1 VRPGSNIGARKILCR
16 NHYTVYVRT
25 KGYAR
30 HYQRNP
36 VERTMQPNIVS
47 SPEKAAEGQQKI
59 DWVRRN
65 MPILRQL
72 ETEFS
77 HQQPFAGKRLLV
89 SVHLEA
95 KTAYLA
101 LVLAAGGA
109 TVAVTGS
116 NPDSTKDDVV
126 AALDALGLH
135 VYAKHGATL
144 DEMNVFM
151 NLALD
156 IQPHVVIDD
165 GGDIVELLHGERSDL
180 CANVAGAC
188 EETTTGVLRAMAR
201 AKANELNFPVML
213 INEARCKYLFD
224 NVHGTGQSVWDA
236 VMRSTNLVLAG
247 KTVTIIG
254 FGWCGRGCALRA
266 SGLGAKV
273 IVCEIDAV
281 KAADAAMN
289 GYQVMPLLEACRK
302 SDIVLTVTGVRNT
315 LSREHFEA
323 MKDGALIANAGHFR
337 HEIDVDA
344 LQHLAV
350 KTLTVRENVEGFET
364 PAGAW
369 LYLLGDGNIVN
380 IACADGHPAEIM
392 DTSFALQALNA
403 RYLVEHGETLKAGVY
418 EVPEKIDQQVA
429 SMKLAGMQIRIDT
442 N

>member
-1 VRPGSNIGARKILCR
+1 MNNHSPAHINMPSNIVVA
-16 NHYTVYVRT
+16 
-25 KGYAR
+25 
-30 HYQRNP
+30 
-36 VERTMQPNIVS
+36 
-47 SPEKAAEGQQKI
+47 PEKAAEGQQKI

-72 ETEFS
+72 ESEFRE
-77 HQQPFAGKRLLV
+77 QQPFAGKRVLV

-101 LVLAAGGA
+101 LVMAAGGA
-109 TVAVTGS
+109 HVAVTGS

-144 DEMNVFM
+144 DEMHEYM
-151 NLALD
+151 SLALD
-156 IQPHVVIDD
+156 IRPNVVIDD
-165 GGDIVELLHGERSDL
+165 GGDIVELLHDSRSELSAD
-180 CANVAGAC
+180 VYGAC
-188 EETTTGVLRAMAR
+188 EETTTGVMRAR
-201 AKANELNFPVML
+201 ARAQAKALEFPVML

-236 VMRSTNLVLAG
+236 VMRTTNLVLAG
-247 KTVTIIG
+247 KTIAIVG

-273 IVCEIDAV
+273 IICEVDAV

-289 GYQVMPLLEACRK
+289 GYQVMPLLDACQK
-302 SDIVLTVTGVRNT
+302 ADVILSVTGGRH
-315 LSREHFEA
+315 SIDRAHFEA
-323 MKDGALIANAGHFR
+323 MKDGVLIANAGHFR
-337 HEIDVDA
+337 NEINMDA
-344 LQHLAV
+344 LHDVAV
-350 KTLTVRENVEGFET
+350 EQAPMRDKVQGYKTA
-364 PAGAW
+364 AGAW

-403 RYLVEHGETLKAGVY
+403 RYLVEQHEQLEPGVY
-418 EVPEKIDQQVA
+418 EVPQEIDQQVA
-429 SMKLAGMQIRIDT
+429 RMKLASMDIGIDT
-442 N
+442 LTEEQAAYLAGWEA